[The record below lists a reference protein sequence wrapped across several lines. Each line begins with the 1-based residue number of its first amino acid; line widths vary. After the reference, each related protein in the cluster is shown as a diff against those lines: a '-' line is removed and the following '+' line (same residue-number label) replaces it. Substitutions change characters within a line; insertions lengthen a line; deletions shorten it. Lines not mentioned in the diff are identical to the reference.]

1 METVRDIVVI
11 VFSVTGTIASVVML
25 VMGFKLYG
33 RTAQALDQVGR
44 ASEDIHEA
52 AEGARSGVHLA
63 KGVLKIAAPVLPGP
77 RLLRIT
83 VRAAVAI
90 PRIVGLISRIKRPS
104 SVKDE

>member
-33 RTAQALDQVGR
+33 RTAQALDQKGR

-52 AEGARSGVHLA
+52 AEGARSGVRLA
-63 KGVLKIAAPVLPGP
+63 KRALEAVGPALPGP
-77 RLLRIT
+77 LLVGIT
-83 VRAAVAI
+83 YKVAATI
-90 PRIVGLISRIKRPS
+90 PRAVRFISRFKRS
-104 SVKDE
+104 